1 MEFLKAQ
8 QLNFMLFM
16 SGICFVLAILTLVT
30 KALSPRR
37 KRALALLEIAAMILL
52 LSDRFAYIY
61 RGDTSA
67 LGFWMVRIS
76 NFLVYFMTLYI
87 AHALTLYLI
96 DLFRNEGKMTT
107 FPKRI
112 WVCEALFAA
121 GLALLI
127 VSLFTG
133 LYYTID
139 EQNIYHRSP
148 ANILCYA
155 APLLIAF
162 LQMSII
168 VQYHKLL
175 RPALVISFSLTTLV
189 PIVASV
195 IQIFTYGVSLT
206 NMTVVGMAIIL
217 YIFVVVDLSETA
229 EHAKNLEIE
238 FYRQEREKEH
248 DMFEQT
254 AEALATAIDAK
265 DKYTHGHSNRVAQ
278 YSQMIAR
285 DAGKTDEECEQIYFA
300 ALLHD
305 VGKIGVDESIINKDG
320 RLTDEEFAQIKMH
333 PIYGSQILSQIQQ
346 SPYLSIG
353 ARHHHERYDG
363 KGYPDGLSGEAIPEI
378 ARIICV
384 ADSYD
389 AMSSK
394 RSYRDPMPQEKVR
407 AELVKGTGTQFDPQF
422 AEIMIRQIDLD
433 TEYKM
438 ADYS

>member
-67 LGFWMVRIS
+67 LGFWMGRIS

-96 DLFRNEGKMTT
+96 DLFRNEGKMPT

-168 VQYHKLL
+168 VQYRKLL

>member
-168 VQYHKLL
+168 VQYRKLL

>member
-1 MEFLKAQ
+1 MEFLKDQ
-8 QLNFMLFM
+8 QLNIMLFM
-16 SGICFVLAILTLVT
+16 SGICFVLAILTLMT

-52 LSDRFAYIY
+52 LSDRFAYVY

-139 EQNIYHRSP
+139 DQNVYHRSP

-162 LQMSII
+162 LQMSVI

-217 YIFVVVDLSETA
+217 YIFVVVDLSETV

-238 FYRQEREKEH
+238 FYRQEKEKEH

-285 DAGKTDEECEQIYFA
+285 DAGKSDEECEQIYFA

-305 VGKIGVDESIINKDG
+305 VGKIGVDESIINKG
-320 RLTDEEFAQIKMH
+320 GKLTDEEFAQIKMH

-378 ARIICV
+378 ARIIGV